1 MIRIIA
7 ILSLLTFFSVM
18 AAAETK
24 KSSKKEVKKTVR
36 YKSGKRIDF
45 ESLLIEGE
53 KKKADYSVVTGNL
66 GEEDLGLLKLR
77 ENFNDTMASDFKEE
91 IQ

>member
-1 MIRIIA
+1 MIRIIL
-7 ILSLLTFFSVM
+7 IFSMLCFM
-18 AAAETK
+18 ASQAVAKEKNK
-24 KSSKKEVKKTVR
+24 KVL

-66 GEEDLGLLKLR
+66 GESDFGLLKFR
-77 ENFNDTMASDFKEE
+77 SNFNDFMARDNHEVVKED

>member
-1 MIRIIA
+1 MIRIIVF
-7 ILSLLTFFSVM
+7 SFLLAGGSISTM
-18 AAAETK
+18 AKEKTK
-24 KSSKKEVKKTVR
+24 VR

-66 GEEDLGLLKLR
+66 GESDFGLLKLR
-77 ENFNDTMASDFKEE
+77 SDFIDKMQAKNKEVVE
-91 IQ
+91 

>member
-1 MIRIIA
+1 MIRIIS
-7 ILSLLTFFSVM
+7 IFSLFSFLAFNAVS
-18 AAAETK
+18 K
-24 KSSKKEVKKTVR
+24 DISKKKVR

-66 GEEDLGLLKLR
+66 GETDFGLLKLR
-77 ENFNDTMASDFKEE
+77 ENFHDFMANDISEDIKEE
-91 IQ
+91 I

>member
-1 MIRIIA
+1 
-7 ILSLLTFFSVM
+7 M
-18 AAAETK
+18 AVQAEETVK
-24 KSSKKEVKKTVR
+24 KNVKKTVR

-53 KKKADYSVVTGNL
+53 KKKADYSVVTGNI

-77 ENFNDTMASDFKEE
+77 DNFTDQMANDAKEE